1 MAQVNWTRTGFI
13 GITANGWE
21 IRHNRATGSNDWLV
35 FDADSVLIGKF
46 ATRADAVAAAR

>member
-13 GITANGWE
+13 GITTNGWE
-21 IRHNRATGSNDWLV
+21 IRHNRKIGTRDWLV
-35 FDADSVLIGKF
+35 FNADGVLIGKF